1 MSTPATRQH
10 ILLKLIAAEKIAK
23 GLLLLGVG
31 FGLVFLE
38 RREEWFQDV
47 IAWVN
52 DELLLPHG
60 NVILFLLQKIEAFLL
75 GTRLKAI
82 GMLAL
87 VYSAVL
93 LTEGIGVWLEK
104 RWAEWLMVIA
114 TASLVPL
121 EAYHLVHRPSLV
133 KLALIAVNV
142 AIVIYLILVLR
153 RGSTHARRA

>member
-1 MSTPATRQH
+1 MSTPVTRQH

-38 RREEWFQDV
+38 WREEWFQDV

-114 TASLVPL
+114 TASLIPL
-121 EAYHLVHRPSLV
+121 EAYHLWHKPSLV

>member
-23 GLLLLGVG
+23 GLLLLGAG

-47 IAWVN
+47 IVWVN

-153 RGSTHARRA
+153 RGSTHTRRA

>member
-10 ILLKLIAAEKIAK
+10 ILLKLIAAEKIVK

-153 RGSTHARRA
+153 RGSTHTRRA